1 MRTIHPFERG
11 CSSYGTFLMEAL
23 RNMNKYLR
31 LTFLAASLLV
41 VLLALLWY
49 FGLAFAQAPSED
61 NEVPEPP
68 PGPIYHVG
76 EIVTDLA
83 PSSNGMTHFIQ
94 IDMKLTCSDKPTHAN
109 LLDNPGRVKT
119 EILAAIRSM
128 TAEAVMGDA
137 GMEHL
142 RSTIIHR
149 LGALLHPG
157 EISDLYFIEFLVQ

>member
-1 MRTIHPFERG
+1 
-11 CSSYGTFLMEAL
+11 MEVL

-31 LTFLAASLLV
+31 LTLLAASLLV

-68 PGPIYHVG
+68 PGPIYRVG

-94 IDMKLTCSDKPTHAN
+94 IDMKLTCSDKITHAYI
-109 LLDNPGRVKT
+109 LDNPGRVKT

-149 LGALLHPG
+149 
-157 EISDLYFIEFLVQ
+157 

>member
-1 MRTIHPFERG
+1 M
-11 CSSYGTFLMEAL
+11 L

-31 LTFLAASLLV
+31 LTLLAASLLM
-41 VLLALLWY
+41 VLIALLWY
-49 FGLAFAQAPSED
+49 FGLAFAEAPSE
-61 NEVPEPP
+61 NEEAHKPEPR

-94 IDMKLTCSDKPTHAN
+94 IDMKLTCSDTITYTN
-109 LLDNPGRVKT
+109 LLDHPGRVKT

-142 RSTIIHR
+142 RSTIIQR
-149 LGALLHPG
+149 LGLLLYPG